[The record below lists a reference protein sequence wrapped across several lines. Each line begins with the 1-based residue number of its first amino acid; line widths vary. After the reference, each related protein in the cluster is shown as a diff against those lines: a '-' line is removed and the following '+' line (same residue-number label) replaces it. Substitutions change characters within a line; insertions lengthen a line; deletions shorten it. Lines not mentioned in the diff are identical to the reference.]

1 MPKLPPK
8 PLVSEVLDAV
18 HKAKTKAKKIEVLQE
33 YDSKAL
39 GTVSSGTMMRVLR
52 VPCQMVMS
60 LTHLTMLQP
69 QKHKASLH
77 LSTEHCII
85 LL

>member
-39 GTVSSGTMMRVLR
+39 RYCLIWSYDE
-52 VPCQMVMS
+52 S
-60 LTHLTMLQP
+60 L
-69 QKHKASLH
+69 KSA
-77 LSTEHCII
+77 
-85 LL
+85 

>member
-39 GTVSSGTMMRVLR
+39 R
-52 VPCQMVMS
+52 
-60 LTHLTMLQP
+60 
-69 QKHKASLH
+69 
-77 LSTEHCII
+77 
-85 LL
+85 